1 MKAGRLSMSKNKNDY
16 LVMDDR
22 KERPLTDK
30 EKEIVQ
36 LLDQDSE
43 VQRKIKEFEKE
54 IKTTF

>member
-1 MKAGRLSMSKNKNDY
+1 MSKNKNDY